1 MEVAG
6 RRLRIER
13 SDGSDAR
20 PLLRLGGV
28 GDRQAAAALRGEPLL
43 VEAALGTDE
52 WLAGD
57 LMGCTVPGWG
67 PVTRVLEAPSCHL
80 LELEDGSLVPL
91 VGDAV
96 LRVDTEARII
106 EVDREFLGG

>member
-1 MEVAG
+1 MAETFSCA
-6 RRLRIER
+6 LELASLHAEPDESSER
-13 SDGSDAR
+13 
-20 PLLRLGGV
+20 V
-28 GDRQAAAALRGEPLL
+28 TQAMRGEPLL

-57 LMGCTVPGWG
+57 LVGCTVPGLG

-96 LRVDTEARII
+96 RRVDTQARII
-106 EVDREFLGG
+106 EVDRRFLDG